1 MDFRD
6 NADEGAFRSEVRK
19 FLAEEYA
26 GDGDGSATSAYQAAS
41 QGGQAAMARYQQWM
55 KKLATKGWVA
65 PAWPKEYG
73 GAGMTIMEQFIFN
86 EELAQARAP
95 RPGGIGIAMA
105 GPTIIVYGSDEQKQ
119 EHLSGM
125 LSADVVWCQ
134 GFSEPGSG
142 SDLASLQTR
151 AVQDGDDYV
160 VNGQK
165 IWTTGAQYADRMILL
180 ARTDPEAPKH
190 KGISYFLLDMKS
202 PGVSVRPLVNMAG
215 TPGFNE
221 VFFDNVRVP
230 RKDLLGEENRGWYVG
245 DDDARLRAVIDRDV
259 DRAGAVGGGPD
270 RLGEAAQGRPPAP
283 DGAARAGRA
292 RHRGQRGAADVVP
305 GDLDAEPR
313 PRAEPRGLRGQDLR
327 RGAEPAD
334 HEHVDQGGGAVR
346 AGGARRQGGRA
357 GSDEPLRAE
366 QGPLRADVP
375 AGGGVDDCG
384 RDERG
389 AAQHDH
395 RHSRPRLA
403 ARLAVAAGLAHPFPA

>member
-6 NADEGAFRSEVRK
+6 SPAEAEFRTEVREFIKREHTRDSATEGAQ
-19 FLAEEYA
+19 
-26 GDGDGSATSAYQAAS
+26 SAYQAAA
-41 QGGQAAMARYQQWM
+41 QGGEAAMKTYKDWL
-55 KKLATKGWVA
+55 KKLSSKGWVA

-105 GPTIIVYGSDEQKQ
+105 GPTIIVYGDDDQKKQ
-119 EHLSGM
+119 HLSGM
-125 LSADVVWCQ
+125 LSGEMTWCQ

-151 AVQDGDDYV
+151 AVRDGDDYV

-165 IWTTGAQYADRMILL
+165 IWTSGAQYADRMILL

-215 TPGFNE
+215 TSGFNE

-245 DDDARLRAVIDRDV
+245 TTTLDFERSSI
-259 DRAGAVGGGPD
+259 GTSI
-270 RLGEAAQGRPPAP
+270 AQG
-283 DGAARAGRA
+283 
-292 RHRGQRGAADVVP
+292 QSVE
-305 GDLDAEPR
+305 DLIEW
-313 PRAEPRGLRGQDLR
+313 
-327 RGAEPAD
+327 
-334 HEHVDQGGGAVR
+334 VKT
-346 AGGARRQGGRA
+346 
-357 GSDEPLRAE
+357 SKK
-366 QGPLRADVP
+366 GPLHPTVRLELAERAIE
-375 AGGGVDDCG
+375 A
-384 RDERG
+384 
-389 AAQHDH
+389 H
-395 RHSRPRLA
+395 A
-403 ARLAVAAGLAHPFPA
+403 ARLMSYQVISMQNRGLVPNHEASAVKIYAAELNQRITNTSLKAAGLFGQLDPSRKDGDNATMRYSAKKGRFVRTYLQAVASTIAGGTSEINRGIIATRGLGLPRG